1 MNEPKT
7 VEDQAGEYGAAEI
20 RVLEGLEAVRVRP
33 AMYIGSTG
41 ESGLHHLVY
50 EVVDNSVDEALAG
63 YCSEINVSIHIDNS
77 VTVVDNGRGIPVGPH
92 PTVVGMDAAEVVL
105 TKLHAG
111 GKFDKKSY
119 KVSGGLHGV
128 GISVVNALSESL
140 EVEIW
145 RDKKVY
151 RQSYRRGTPQGPLE
165 NVGVTDRRGT
175 KITFKPDSEIF
186 ETTSFTFETLSQRL
200 RELSFLNRGILIV
213 LEDERDGKK
222 NTFQYEGGIAS
233 FVEHLNRNKE
243 TLHPRPIMIEG
254 TREGVQV
261 EVALQWNDGYA
272 ENIYSFANNINTHD
286 GGTHLVGFK
295 SALTRSLNNYAASSG
310 LGKDM
315 AEALQGED
323 AREGLAAVISVKV
336 PNPQFEGQTKGKL
349 GNSEVK
355 GIVESL
361 MGEKLSAFFQETPPV
376 AKRIVFKVLE
386 AARARE
392 AARKARDL
400 TRRKGAL
407 DGAGLPGKLAE
418 CQERNPELCELYL
431 VEGDSAG
438 GSAKQGRDRV
448 FQAILPLRG
457 KILNV
462 EKARLDK
469 TLASEEIRN
478 IITALGTGVG
488 ADDFDVTKLRYHR
501 IIIMCDAD
509 VDGSHIRTLLLTF
522 FYRQMKE
529 LIERGHLYIAQ
540 PPLYKAKVGKTERYL
555 KDDHELNAFLME
567 RAVEKRKV
575 RLASGQEIEGA
586 RLIRL
591 LDRMVGYSKLLAMVE
606 KKGTPRVL
614 VELLLKGQV
623 KDAEAFTDMAR
634 LQELIKPLRAT
645 GADVVLEKDEEHG
658 VFEIVLQL
666 GTNGQTRET
675 RVGEAFVSSP
685 EYKAFYSAYEEFRDL
700 DQPPLVVVDGGETSV
715 ASRDALLS
723 LFLAE
728 GQRGVTIQR
737 YKGLGEMNAE
747 QLWESTMDP
756 VTRRLLQVRLEDEEV
771 AENIFTTLMGDAVE
785 PRRLFIEENAL
796 NVRNLDI

>member
-1 MNEPKT
+1 
-7 VEDQAGEYGAAEI
+7 
-20 RVLEGLEAVRVRP
+20 
-33 AMYIGSTG
+33 
-41 ESGLHHLVY
+41 
-50 EVVDNSVDEALAG
+50 
-63 YCSEINVSIHIDNS
+63 
-77 VTVVDNGRGIPVGPH
+77 
-92 PTVVGMDAAEVVL
+92 
-105 TKLHAG
+105 
-111 GKFDKKSY
+111 
-119 KVSGGLHGV
+119 
-128 GISVVNALSESL
+128 
-140 EVEIW
+140 
-145 RDKKVY
+145 
-151 RQSYRRGTPQGPLE
+151 
-165 NVGVTDRRGT
+165 
-175 KITFKPDSEIF
+175 
-186 ETTSFTFETLSQRL
+186 
-200 RELSFLNRGILIV
+200 
-213 LEDERDGKK
+213 
-222 NTFQYEGGIAS
+222 
-233 FVEHLNRNKE
+233 
-243 TLHPRPIMIEG
+243 
-254 TREGVQV
+254 
-261 EVALQWNDGYA
+261 
-272 ENIYSFANNINTHD
+272 
-286 GGTHLVGFK
+286 
-295 SALTRSLNNYAASSG
+295 
-310 LGKDM
+310 
-315 AEALQGED
+315 
-323 AREGLAAVISVKV
+323 
-336 PNPQFEGQTKGKL
+336 
-349 GNSEVK
+349 
-355 GIVESL
+355 
-361 MGEKLSAFFQETPPV
+361 MGDKLSAFFQETPPV

-438 GSAKQGRDRV
+438 GSAKQGRDRH

-575 RLASGQEIEGA
+575 RLAAGQEIEGA

-606 KKGTPRVL
+606 KKGTPRAL
-614 VELLLKGQV
+614 VELLLKGEV

-645 GADVVLEKDEEHG
+645 GADVVLEKDDEHG

-666 GTNGQTRET
+666 RTDGQTRET

-685 EYKAFYSAYEEFRDL
+685 EYKALYSAYEEFRDL
-700 DQPPLVVVDGGETSV
+700 DQPPLVVVDGGETPV
-715 ASRDALLS
+715 ASREALLS

-756 VTRRLLQVRLEDEEV
+756 ITRRLLQVRLEDEEV

-785 PRRLFIEENAL
+785 PRRIFIEENAL